1 MMLKT
6 VKNAIEKIKQDNTS
20 FSEFYMNYVL
30 EIQDESLEREI
41 SYMLKNKIYDVN
53 LVDRA
58 IINSL
63 ESLVRL
69 YGNDEY

>member
-1 MMLKT
+1 MLKT
-6 VKNAIEKIKQDNTS
+6 IKEQIENLKNDNTI
-20 FSEFYMNYVL
+20 FSEVYMKYVL

-41 SYMLKNKIYDVN
+41 SYLLKNKIYDVN

-69 YGNDEY
+69 YSDNIY

>member
-1 MMLKT
+1 MLKT
-6 VKNAIEKIKQDNTS
+6 IKEQIENLKNDNTI
-20 FSEFYMNYVL
+20 FSEVYMKYVL

-41 SYMLKNKIYDVN
+41 SYMLKNQIYDVN

-69 YGNDEY
+69 YSDNIY

>member
-1 MMLKT
+1 MLESIRKQ
-6 VKNAIEKIKQDNTS
+6 IETLKSDTTS
-20 FSEFYMNYVL
+20 FSELYMKYVL
-30 EIQDESLEREI
+30 HVQDESLEKEI

-69 YGNDEY
+69 YSDNIY

>member
-1 MMLKT
+1 MLKT
-6 VKNAIEKIKQDNTS
+6 IKEQIENLKNDNTI
-20 FSEFYMNYVL
+20 FSELYMKYVL

-41 SYMLKNKIYDVN
+41 SYLLKNKIYDVN

-69 YGNDEY
+69 YSDNIY

>member
-1 MMLKT
+1 MLKT
-6 VKNAIEKIKQDNTS
+6 IKKQIENLKNDNTI
-20 FSEFYMNYVL
+20 FSEVYMKYVL

-69 YGNDEY
+69 YSDNIY

>member
-1 MMLKT
+1 MLKIIKKQIENL
-6 VKNAIEKIKQDNTS
+6 KNDNTI
-20 FSEFYMNYVL
+20 FSEVYMKYVL

-69 YGNDEY
+69 YSDNIY

>member
-1 MMLKT
+1 MLKT
-6 VKNAIEKIKQDNTS
+6 IKEQIENLKNDNTI
-20 FSEFYMNYVL
+20 FSEVYMKYVL

-69 YGNDEY
+69 YSDNIY

>member
-1 MMLKT
+1 MLKT
-6 VKNAIEKIKQDNTS
+6 IKEQIENLKNDNTM
-20 FSEFYMNYVL
+20 FSEVYMKYVL

-41 SYMLKNKIYDVN
+41 SYMLKNKIYDIN

-58 IINSL
+58 VINSL

-69 YGNDEY
+69 YSDNIY

>member
-1 MMLKT
+1 MLKT
-6 VKNAIEKIKQDNTS
+6 IKEQIENLKNDDTV
-20 FSEFYMNYVL
+20 FSEVYMKYVL

-41 SYMLKNKIYDVN
+41 SYMLKNQIYDVN

-69 YGNDEY
+69 YSDNIY

>member
-1 MMLKT
+1 MLKT
-6 VKNAIEKIKQDNTS
+6 IKNQIEKLKQDNTS
-20 FSEFYMNYVL
+20 FSELYMNYVL

-58 IINSL
+58 ILNSI

-69 YGNDEY
+69 YGNNEY

>member
-1 MMLKT
+1 MLKT
-6 VKNAIEKIKQDNTS
+6 IKEQIENLKNDTTI
-20 FSEFYMNYVL
+20 FSEVYMKYVL

-41 SYMLKNKIYDVN
+41 SYLLKNKIYDVN

-69 YGNDEY
+69 YSDNIY

>member
-1 MMLKT
+1 MLKT
-6 VKNAIEKIKQDNTS
+6 IKNQIEKLKQDNTS
-20 FSEFYMNYVL
+20 FSELYMNYVL

-58 IINSL
+58 ILNSI

-69 YGNDEY
+69 YGDNEY